1 MLLELLSVVSISH
14 EPDAYGLAEI
24 RYCHL
29 DIISIFI
36 LSQRK
41 YRVSLCLQ

>member
-1 MLLELLSVVSISH
+1 MPLVFFSVISIFH
-14 EPDAYGLAEI
+14 GPDAYGLAEI

-36 LSQRK
+36 LFQRK
-41 YRVSLCLQ
+41 GRVSL